1 MIKSLP
7 VYMTFVNNQEKED
20 LWRKSPFEDYFGR
33 QSKKLVRSG
42 MLENHNSLEVT
53 SVLPLRKDLDN
64 YVIHRCKSI
73 EHTVKTFGTNSGLL
87 QKKKQMEFRINEK
100 GLILKEKKE
109 ST

>member
-1 MIKSLP
+1 
-7 VYMTFVNNQEKED
+7 MTFVNNEEKED
-20 LWRKSPFEDYFGR
+20 LWRKSPFENYFER

-53 SVLPLRKDLDN
+53 SVLLSRRKDLDN

>member
-1 MIKSLP
+1 
-7 VYMTFVNNQEKED
+7 MTFVNNEEKED
-20 LWRKSPFEDYFGR
+20 LWRKSPFEDYFEG

-42 MLENHNSLEVT
+42 ILENHNSLEVT
-53 SVLPLRKDLDN
+53 SVLLSRRKDLDN